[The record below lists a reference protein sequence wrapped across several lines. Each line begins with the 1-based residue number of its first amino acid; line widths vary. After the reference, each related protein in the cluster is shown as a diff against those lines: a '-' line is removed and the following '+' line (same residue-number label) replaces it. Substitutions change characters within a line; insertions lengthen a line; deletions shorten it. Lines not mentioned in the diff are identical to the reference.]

1 MPDNSDETDPYTELG
16 LDDLPDADQL
26 DGPVGDTWS
35 QLGLDSIPEVGGAAP
50 EPAVPSWSS
59 DPGGPVSDDDPFGL
73 GSVPDADTFHESRP
87 DVGRVPVIRTDDSGP
102 VVGADETSSMP
113 HWTQPPTG
121 EVPAALVGGR
131 AGYEPDESDLETWSG
146 LGTSPGWQ
154 QAADDWMNND
164 DDLLGNL
171 GVERPGG
178 AVIDD
183 APGTGTPSGG
193 PPQRPAASPDGGEPG
208 DPPGGAAGSP
218 GRNMPMAIGVGV
230 GMAIVALAAF
240 ALGSAATV
248 VLVTVVL
255 VLAAAEY
262 FNAVR
267 RSGYHPATLLGLTAV
282 GCLTPATYW
291 RGEQAI
297 PLVLFLS
304 VVFGLLWYLTAPQD
318 RAVSGLSSTLLGIAW
333 IGVLGSFAALIL
345 KAPDGVSFF
354 LLAVIGTVAYDIGAY
369 AVGRSAGRQ
378 PLSTASPN
386 KTVEGLVGGCII
398 AVVAIMVAAG
408 FAGLAESAF
417 DGFGKPLILGIVI
430 AVVAPLGD
438 LSESLIKRD
447 LGIKDMGSVLPGHG
461 GLLDRFD
468 ALVFVLPA
476 TYYTLRVFDFI

>member
-1 MPDNSDETDPYTELG
+1 MSDKPDKTDPYAELG
-16 LDDLPDADQL
+16 LDDLPEADQL

-35 QLGLDSIPEVGGAAP
+35 QLGLDSVPEVGGSVDS
-50 EPAVPSWSS
+50 EPPVPSWGSAAGS
-59 DPGGPVSDDDPFGL
+59 APDDDPLGL
-73 GSVPDADTFHESRP
+73 GSVPDAESFHQSNP
-87 DVGRVPVIRTDDSGP
+87 DVGRVPVIRTDDTSP
-102 VVGADETSSMP
+102 APAADEPSSMP

-121 EVPAALVGGR
+121 EVPAAL
-131 AGYEPDESDLETWSG
+131 ASEPAAPDDGDLETWSG
-146 LGTSPGWQ
+146 LGTSPTWQ

-164 DDLLGNL
+164 EDLLGNL
-171 GVERPGG
+171 GVDRPG
-178 AVIDD
+178 AMPIDD
-183 APGTGTPSGG
+183 TGATDGPPTGG
-193 PPQRPAASPDGGEPG
+193 PPQRPSGSKAEPG
-208 DPPGGAAGSP
+208 APGAGAAGG
-218 GRNMPMAIGVGV
+218 GRNVPLAVGAGL
-230 GMAIVALAAF
+230 GMALVALAAF
-240 ALGSAATV
+240 ALGGSATI

-255 VLAAAEY
+255 VLAAAEFY
-262 FNAVR
+262 NAVR

-282 GCLTPATYW
+282 GCLPPAVYW

-304 VVFGLLWYLTAPQD
+304 VVFGLLWYLTSPQD
-318 RAVSGLSSTLLGIAW
+318 RAVSGLASTLLGICW
-333 IGVLGSFAALIL
+333 VGVLGSFAALIL
-345 KAPDGVSFF
+345 KAPDGVSLL

-369 AVGRSAGRQ
+369 AVGRNAGRQ

-386 KTVEGLVGGCII
+386 KTVEGLVGGCLI
-398 AVVAIMVAAG
+398 AVVAVVVAAG

-417 DGFGKPLILGIVI
+417 DGYGKPLILGIVI

-447 LGIKDMGSVLPGHG
+447 LGIKDMGSVIPGHG